1 MNKVTEEK
9 MQIFWTKKS
18 KFESKTNDPLGFN
31 FRIKI
36 KLFDNL
42 FLGLTN
48 PVTRA
53 KYYILYPRFI
63 QSLERHNKLNISNF
77 LRLEKAYLIATYQ
90 HQNEERERDHLGIM
104 GIDKLSK
111 LTEEKIKA
119 FDFEIF
125 KNNQSGYN
133 QLRGN
138 LINIGL
144 IRGGNKVEFNDKLTS
159 LGQYLIDNILINPN
173 NDNENLINNLKKNEC
188 LCELSKREK
197 ILLRKVLSGNFY
209 VKKLKNGNYD
219 VIPDDDIDK
228 DFHFSKL
235 IKGIDDREV
244 ISILGKIR
252 YHSLIFIL
260 SIYDKKPVKF
270 LPEFIKNCFSEEK
283 KYKKIRGLWRFY
295 FLVCGFHEICEITL
309 YLINEILKKKWDG
322 SENQEVSLTIEEMF
336 KFFKENLVLKPKRKY
351 SNFTEVI
358 EESLKIIKS
367 IEEDKEENLK
377 KLPNFIKEYYK
388 ILYFNF
394 IQEPEELVQ
403 FLTNFDAPTTNHTLD
418 TFLKFYEKHKDLEDI
433 EYVFKFFKN
442 FCLPRQNHIN
452 IYRNYRGKERVL
464 LYQTEIKIISKF
476 SNTDNFKPSN
486 VLNQFKLTNNLMKIL
501 TDLDLIHENK
511 EDLTGERENN
521 IELTEEGEK
530 FLEQYHE

>member
-1 MNKVTEEK
+1 MKKATEEK

-63 QSLERHNKLNISNF
+63 QSLERDNKLNISNF
-77 LRLEKAYLIATYQ
+77 LRLERAYLIATYQ
-90 HQNEERERDHLGIM
+90 HQNEEREMDHSGILG
-104 GIDKLSK
+104 KVAASK
-111 LTEEKIKA
+111 LTDEDIKA
-119 FDFEIF
+119 FDFKIF

-138 LINIGL
+138 LVNIGL
-144 IRGGNKVEFNDKLTS
+144 IRGGSKVDFNDKLTS
-159 LGQYLIDNILINPN
+159 LGHYLIDNNLINTN
-173 NDNENLINNLKKNEC
+173 NNNENLIKDFKKNEC
-188 LCELSKREK
+188 LCELSKRDK
-197 ILLRKVLSGNFY
+197 LLLRKVLSGNFH
-209 VKKLKNGNYD
+209 VKQLKDGDYD
-219 VIPDDDIDK
+219 VIPDDNIDK
-228 DFHFSKL
+228 DFQFSKL

-252 YHSLIFIL
+252 YHSLILIL

-295 FLVCGFHEICEITL
+295 FLVCGFHEICEMTL
-309 YLINEILKKKWDG
+309 YLINEILKNKWDG
-322 SENQEVSLTIEEMF
+322 SENQEVSLTIEEII
-336 KFFKENLVLKPKRKY
+336 KFFEENLVLKPKRKY

-367 IEEDKEENLK
+367 VEENKEENLK
-377 KLPNFIKEYYK
+377 KLPNFIKEYYR

-394 IQEPEELVQ
+394 IQESEELVQ

-418 TFLKFYEKHKDLEDI
+418 SFLKFYDKNKTLEDF
-433 EYVFKFFKN
+433 EYVFKFFKD

-476 SNTDNFKPSN
+476 SSTDNFKPSN
-486 VLNQFKLTNNLMKIL
+486 VLTQTKLTNNLMKII
-501 TDLDLIHENK
+501 TDLGLIQENK
-511 EDLTGERENN
+511 EGLTGERKNN